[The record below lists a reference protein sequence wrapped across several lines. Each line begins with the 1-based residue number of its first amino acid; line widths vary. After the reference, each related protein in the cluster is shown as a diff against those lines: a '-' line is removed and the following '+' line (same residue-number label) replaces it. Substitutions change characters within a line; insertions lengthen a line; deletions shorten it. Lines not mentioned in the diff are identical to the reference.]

1 MKSNRK
7 SYLYIIISIFLL
19 YLAIHYWPFVSSF
32 LLALFVAATPLWIG
46 CAIAYLVNILMSFYE
61 RHYFTKTQK
70 RWVSLS
76 RRPVCMIGA
85 LLTLIVVVAL
95 IVSLI
100 LPQLSSCI
108 TLVVSE
114 LPKLMDDLI
123 QFLTKQKILPD
134 DILADL
140 TSINW
145 HEKIG
150 EIAKAL
156 VAGVGNILDVVISAA
171 SSLFSIVTTAMFS
184 FIFAIYILAGKE
196 HLGRQGCHFLQH
208 YLPEKWYQK
217 LMYVLSILNDS
228 FHKFIVGQ
236 CTEGVILGILCTIGM
251 LILRLPYATMIGT
264 LIGFTALIPV
274 VGAFIGGA
282 VGAFL
287 ILMESPVQALIFL
300 IFLVI
305 LQQLEDNL
313 IYPRVVGTSMGLPGI
328 WILAVVTVSGSV
340 FGILGIILGI
350 PIAATV
356 YRLIYN
362 DMHKTNNPAI
372 EEGNSD

>member
-1 MKSNRK
+1 MKLNRK
-7 SYLYIIISIFLL
+7 SYLFIIISIFLL

-145 HEKIG
+145 QEKIG

>member
-7 SYLYIIISIFLL
+7 SYLFIIISIFLL
-19 YLAIHYWPFVSSF
+19 YLAIHYWPFVSVF
-32 LLALFVAATPLWIG
+32 LSSLFLAATPLWTG

-70 RWVSLS
+70 KWVSLS

-95 IVSLI
+95 IISLI
-100 LPQLSSCI
+100 LPQISSCI
-108 TLVVSE
+108 ALVVSE

-145 HEKIG
+145 QEKMG
-150 EIAKAL
+150 EIAKAI

-196 HLGRQGCHFLQH
+196 RLGRQGCHFLQH

-251 LILRLPYATMIGT
+251 LLLRLPYATMIGT

-340 FGILGIILGI
+340 FGILGILFGI
-350 PIAATV
+350 PIAATI

-362 DMHKTNNPAI
+362 DMHKTDNPAI
-372 EEGNSD
+372 ETEKID

>member
-7 SYLYIIISIFLL
+7 SYLFVIVSIFLL

-32 LLALFVAATPLWIG
+32 LLALFVAATPLWVG

-61 RHYFTKTQK
+61 RHYFTKIQK

-85 LLTLIVVVAL
+85 LLTLIVVVTL

-145 HEKIG
+145 QEKIG
-150 EIAKAL
+150 EITKA
-156 VAGVGNILDVVISAA
+156 VVSGVGNILDVVISAA

-196 HLGRQGCHFLQH
+196 RLGCQGCHFLQH

-362 DMHKTNNPAI
+362 DMHKTDHPAV

>member
-7 SYLYIIISIFLL
+7 SYLFIILSIFLL

-145 HEKIG
+145 QEKIG
-150 EIAKAL
+150 EIAKA
-156 VAGVGNILDVVISAA
+156 VVSGVGNILDVVISAA

>member
-7 SYLYIIISIFLL
+7 SYLFIILSIFLL

-145 HEKIG
+145 QEKIG
-150 EIAKAL
+150 EIAKA
-156 VAGVGNILDVVISAA
+156 VVSGVGNILDVVISAA

-287 ILMESPVQALIFL
+287 ILMDSPVQALIFL

>member
-7 SYLYIIISIFLL
+7 SYLFIIISIFLL

-156 VAGVGNILDVVISAA
+156 VAGVGNILDMVISAA

-362 DMHKTNNPAI
+362 DMHKTDHPAV

>member
-7 SYLYIIISIFLL
+7 SYLFIILSIFLL

-145 HEKIG
+145 QEKIG
-150 EIAKAL
+150 EIAKA
-156 VAGVGNILDVVISAA
+156 VVSGVGNILDVVISAA

-287 ILMESPVQALIFL
+287 ILMESPVQALIFI